1 MTQKQHLQKDEHLLE
16 VCRYVVLNPVCAGM
30 VARVEDW
37 IWSSYRATAG
47 WEPPHSCLTTDLV
60 LGQFG
65 GERVKA
71 EKEYRQFVRDRVGK
85 ESVWSGVKGQAVLA
99 GSSFFWQPAAVTINV
114 ARSMTTVFHND
125 PPVDF

>member
-16 VCRYVVLNPVCAGM
+16 VCRYVVLNPVRAGM

-47 WEPPHSCLTTDLV
+47 WEPPHSYLTTDLV

-71 EKEYRQFVRDRVGK
+71 EKEYRQFVRERVGK
-85 ESVWSGVKGQAVLA
+85 ESIWSGVKGQAVL
-99 GSSFFWQPAAVTINV
+99 GEDGFIDSIMDHFNSIKK
-114 ARSMTTVFHND
+114 
-125 PPVDF
+125 